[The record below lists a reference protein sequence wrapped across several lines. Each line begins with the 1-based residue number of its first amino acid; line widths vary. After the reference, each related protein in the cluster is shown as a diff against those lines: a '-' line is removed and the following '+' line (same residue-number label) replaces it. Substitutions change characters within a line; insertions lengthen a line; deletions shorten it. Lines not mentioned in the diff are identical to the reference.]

1 MQNYL
6 LALFEDCLGKQYIQV
21 KNGGSW
27 AYDRIGNSLYLWF
40 EKSNGAVDWLNN
52 LDFAAT
58 PYHDMSPP
66 WKCHAGF
73 LRVWQSIRPHVTP
86 LILDPT
92 VGHICTVGYSHGAA
106 IATLC
111 HEFIW
116 YHRPDLRESICGYG
130 YGAPRVLY
138 ECVPPE
144 VAIRWGSYFLVR
156 NRGDLVTHLPPRV
169 AGYCHAGRMIE
180 IGDID
185 RYSAIDA
192 HRPENY
198 ITELKSAFDEN
209 RECP

>member
-6 LALFEDCLGKQYIQV
+6 LTLFEECLTKTYIEVQ
-21 KNGGSW
+21 NGGSW
-27 AYDRIGNSLYLWF
+27 AYDRVGNSLYLWF
-40 EKSNGAVDWLNN
+40 EKSNGTVDWLNN
-52 LDFAAT
+52 IDFAAT

-66 WKCHAGF
+66 WLCHAGF

-92 VGHICTVGYSHGAA
+92 VRHICTVGYSHGAA

-138 ECVPPE
+138 TCVPPS
-144 VAIRWGSYFLVR
+144 VAIRWQSFFLIR
-156 NRGDLVTHLPPRV
+156 NRGDLVTHLPPRA
-169 AGYCHAGRMIE
+169 AGYCHAGNMIE
-180 IGDID
+180 IGALY

-198 ITELKSAFDEN
+198 VTELRAAFDEKQ
-209 RECP
+209 EFP